1 MNLHLCL
8 DGNFIQQA
16 IDAFEQ
22 FYPKDNLF
30 IMFNTSKKGK
40 YRDDI
45 FLYRYELDD
54 PDILMK
60 IQHICYRY
68 TIKHVVIH
76 ALVSL
81 YYPIL
86 IQLKEKKLY
95 DGQVFWIFWGYELYN
110 ALGEIGTYKLIDN
123 MSIFSWLTYIA
134 PTPLSRI
141 IKKVLGKN
149 LRSEYLKKSLP
160 YIDYFCTWFSYDFE
174 LLNKYFDSNLKFK
187 YFKYL
192 SPYKDTVQNDKISF
206 CSKEKDLIMVN
217 HQASLTGNYI
227 TLFRK
232 LKSLKG
238 IEDFTICTPLS
249 YGSKYIRK
257 NVLRL
262 GKRDFGLKYVPLL
275 KLFPVDEYNKFL
287 DSIPVAI
294 FGALRQEAAG
304 NIMRLLRSGTK
315 VFLRDGNPLLSYY
328 REKGFIIFSFER
340 DLNSLE
346 DLQPLSQEQQLCNMK
361 TAIDTQIF
369 YEDYMPTF
377 FD

>member
-1 MNLHLCL
+1 
-8 DGNFIQQA
+8 
-16 IDAFEQ
+16 
-22 FYPKDNLF
+22 
-30 IMFNTSKKGK
+30 
-40 YRDDI
+40 
-45 FLYRYELDD
+45 
-54 PDILMK
+54 
-60 IQHICYRY
+60 
-68 TIKHVVIH
+68 
-76 ALVSL
+76 
-81 YYPIL
+81 
-86 IQLKEKKLY
+86 
-95 DGQVFWIFWGYELYN
+95 
-110 ALGEIGTYKLIDN
+110 
-123 MSIFSWLTYIA
+123 
-134 PTPLSRI
+134 
-141 IKKVLGKN
+141 
-149 LRSEYLKKSLP
+149 
-160 YIDYFCTWFSYDFE
+160 
-174 LLNKYFDSNLKFK
+174 
-187 YFKYL
+187 
-192 SPYKDTVQNDKISF
+192 
-206 CSKEKDLIMVN
+206 MVN
-217 HQASLTGNYI
+217 HQASLTGNHI
-227 TLFRK
+227 TLFHK

-238 IEDFTICTPLS
+238 IDYFTICTPLS

-257 NVLRL
+257 NVLRQ

-275 KLFPVDEYNKFL
+275 KLLPVDEYNKFL